1 MQVCMNAE
9 PMQKAAALGMAA
21 LQTEEGR
28 RASANY
34 ERLMAD
40 LAAHEAA
47 TFADWC
53 QLLSETSDQKLKQ
66 PLLRHVFPQR
76 FN

>member
-1 MQVCMNAE
+1 
-9 PMQKAAALGMAA
+9 MAA

-28 RASANY
+28 RASSDY

-47 TFADWC
+47 TFAEWC
-53 QLLSETSDQKLKQ
+53 QLLSETSEQKLKQ
-66 PLLRHVFPQR
+66 PLLRHVFSKS
-76 FN
+76 FC